1 MRDGSGSPPERG
13 TIDHSFSDPSASIG
27 GLANSGAITR
37 LRAVA
42 FF

>member
-1 MRDGSGSPPERG
+1 MGSGTPPERG

-27 GLANSGAITR
+27 ARANADAITQ
-37 LRAVA
+37 LRTVA